1 VAEHLDLIASIK
13 GYSNDE
19 IKREIVEISTFVGL
33 QNDLAKKSK
42 QLSGGMKRRLSVA
55 MSLTGGSKVIIL
67 DEPTSGL
74 DPYNRRTLWELI
86 RKFKEG
92 RSIVL
97 TTHFMEEADALSDRI
112 AIMNHGKVKC
122 CGTPLFL
129 KNTFGAGY
137 RLTISKNYDFK
148 EDLFVRMLRTQYAS
162 HKIETN
168 IAAEMC
174 IALPFRMST
183 QLPILLSDIEK
194 RKDDYGI
201 DSYGISSPTIEEVF
215 IKLVERNYSLNF
227 FIP

>member
-1 VAEHLDLIASIK
+1 MNK
-13 GYSNDE
+13 
-19 IKREIVEISTFVGL
+19 
-33 QNDLAKKSK
+33 
-42 QLSGGMKRRLSVA
+42 GMKRRLSVA

-86 RKFKEG
+86 RKFKAG

-97 TTHFMEEADALSDRI
+97 TTHFMEEADALADRI

-129 KNTFGAGY
+129 KNTFGSGY
-137 RLTISKNYDFK
+137 RLTISKNFDFN
-148 EDLFVRMLRTQYAS
+148 EDVFLSMLSNHFAN
-162 HKIETN
+162 HVVETN

-174 IALPFRMST
+174 ITLPFQMNTR
-183 QLPILLSDIEK
+183 LPELLSTIEK
-194 RKDDYGI
+194 NKYHYGI

-215 IKLVERNYSLNF
+215 IK
-227 FIP
+227 